1 MSSAQSLR
9 LFVAVYPPPDVA
21 GMLLAALD
29 GLDLPPHRLVAPEQ
43 VHLTL
48 HFIGETPMPRV
59 ESIKET
65 LRHAA
70 AGPASFTLA
79 AQQLVSLP
87 QRRPARLVAAETDR
101 PAELME
107 LQRRLATRL
116 AREPRRDAGDRFRP
130 HLTLCRFQTPARLPA
145 IESPIDVPPFIVET
159 IALVRS
165 TLRPD
170 GAHHETVHAIDL
182 R

>member
-1 MSSAQSLR
+1 MSSAKSLR
-9 LFVAVYPPPDVA
+9 LFVAVYPPPEVA

-29 GLDLPPHRLVAPEQ
+29 GLDLPPHRLVAPER
-43 VHLTL
+43 VHMTL
-48 HFIGETPMPRV
+48 HFIGETPIGSV
-59 ESIKET
+59 ESITET

-70 AGPASFTLA
+70 AGGASFTLTP
-79 AQQLVSLP
+79 QQLVSLP

-116 AREPRRDAGDRFRP
+116 ARQPRRDAGDRFRP
-130 HLTLCRFQTPARLPA
+130 HLTLCRFQTPARLPV
-145 IESPIDVPPFIVET
+145 ETPLDVPPFIVET
-159 IALVRS
+159 VALVRS